1 MKSRQQFNE
10 TATILHCDFCRRML
24 QTQYIN
30 LFSNIIISKGSPA
43 MSASPEIR
51 ALPAL
56 M

>member
-1 MKSRQQFNE
+1 M
-10 TATILHCDFCRRML
+10 

-30 LFSNIIISKGSPA
+30 LFSNIIISMGPPA

-51 ALPAL
+51 AIPAL